1 MSLIQFQDLK
11 DMSAAVDVPIP
22 DSNTHVRMHRL
33 HTWDNG
39 TSVMIVDFPPG
50 WSRPFSGSYV
60 CAEEFLVF
68 EGELHMS
75 GDVIVAGDHTWV
87 PPNSLREGAFTPK
100 GAHALAWFYGA
111 PDWVRSI
118 DEAGKISQIRTHI
131 NDVESGPI
139 RHEGANGIVGKT
151 LKVSPGEYH
160 VEQKCEIINIIER
173 TWSLHSPGEVLNLS
187 GQEIVRFSE

>member
-1 MSLIQFQDLK
+1 M
-11 DMSAAVDVPIP
+11 
-22 DSNTHVRMHRL
+22 
-33 HTWDNG
+33 
-39 TSVMIVDFPPG
+39 
-50 WSRPFSGSYV
+50 
-60 CAEEFLVF
+60 
-68 EGELHMS
+68 
-75 GDVIVAGDHTWV
+75 
-87 PPNSLREGAFTPK
+87 
-100 GAHALAWFYGA
+100 
-111 PDWVRSI
+111 RSI